1 MYFQKTDKM
10 DKLEEFVRKNRDDLD
25 MYSPSEGVWNK
36 INRDIRK
43 ERPSINKWF
52 SIAAMVVVILCTGI
66 ILISIKYT
74 RSASNNDT
82 KDDARL
88 EQDNPHLKETEIY
101 YNNLVNSLY
110 HEATPLLTG
119 NPEIKK
125 ELNADISHLDSICS
139 DIKKDLK
146 DNVANQEVIEAL
158 IQNYRIKIR
167 LLEDMLAVLKEKENE
182 NNPEK
187 NKSHEL

>member
-1 MYFQKTDKM
+1 MYFQKIEKM
-10 DKLEEFVRKNRDDLD
+10 DKLEEFIRKNREHLD
-25 MYSPSEGVWNK
+25 RYSPSAGVWSK
-36 INRDIRK
+36 VKHDLRK
-43 ERPSINKWF
+43 EQPSAKKWF
-52 SIAAMVVVILCTGI
+52 SIAAMVVLILCTGI
-66 ILISIKYT
+66 ILIRLGIN
-74 RSASNNDT
+74 RSASNSDI
-82 KDDARL
+82 KADARL
-88 EQDNPHLKETEIY
+88 EQVNPHLKETEIY

-125 ELNADISHLDSICS
+125 ELNSDISQLDSICS

-146 DNVANQEVIEAL
+146 DNVANQEVVEAL

-167 LLEDMLAVLKEKENE
+167 LLEDMLVVLKENE

-187 NKSHEL
+187 RKSHEL